1 MQSWVN
7 VLYAVTIP
15 ISLLYELGTNRVQS
29 PFAKKAANGFES
41 MSWLFNAYDRC
52 IGIVSRSSERR
63 SLRYSGSSDGFV
75 IRATRRG
82 CEFLSPSLQDIIT
95 RSVSEE
101 ISTPLSGSLSSLT
114 LRVVITEKSQRGS
127 VKAWQSRLQTE
138 SCKAA

>member
-82 CEFLSPSLQDIIT
+82 CEFLSPSLQDIIA

-101 ISTPLSGSLSSLT
+101 FLRRFLRPSLSSLT
-114 LRVVITEKSQRGS
+114 LRVVITEKLQRGS
-127 VKAWQSRLQTE
+127 VNAWQSRLP
-138 SCKAA
+138 SDGIV